1 MNNGKLQTLQ
11 QNQMVAGDDPKRE
24 KRTKQIR
31 ITERTYDELAKL
43 GNVKDD
49 WEDVISRLLK
59 HYNDTTTVARKK

>member
-1 MNNGKLQTLQ
+1 
-11 QNQMVAGDDPKRE
+11 MVAGDDPKRE

-59 HYNDTTTVARKK
+59 HYNDTTTGGRKK